1 MTGVE
6 AAGELIT
13 GGLIAGAVE
22 GQTGQG
28 HATSDHSGLCLNCGT
43 GLLGG
48 FCHRCGQPEHI
59 HRSMGALWHDI
70 AHSVL
75 HFEGKIWNTLPLLA
89 LRPGE
94 LTRRFIGGERARF
107 VSPMALFLFSVFL
120 MFATFSA
127 IGASLEVPDNKPP
140 AELARER
147 AITSLPV
154 ARKKLLEAQVAL
166 RAADSPQE
174 KREAASEVAD
184 LESKVKSLEEM
195 ALSGDY
201 STAVASGTGFVG
213 IKKTGWKK
221 LDNGLAK
228 ANKNPN
234 LAIYK
239 VQSSA
244 YKFSWALIP
253 LSVPFL
259 WLLYAWHRKYKL
271 YDHAVFVTYSLA
283 FMSMLVI
290 VLTLLGKAGV
300 GEDAIA
306 IAAMTL
312 PPLHMYRQLRGA
324 YGTRRR
330 WAILRTVLLVSFA
343 AVTLTVFFLLLLALG
358 VLG

>member
-1 MTGVE
+1 MTGAE
-6 AAGELIT
+6 AAGELVT

-22 GQTGQG
+22 GRSGERHCTAE
-28 HATSDHSGLCLNCGT
+28 HAGLCLNCGT
-43 GLLGG
+43 GLLGSY
-48 FCHRCGQPEHI
+48 CHRCGQPEHI
-59 HRSMGALWHDI
+59 HRSLGALWHDI

-89 LRPGE
+89 WRPGE
-94 LTRRFIGGERARF
+94 LTRRFIHGERARF

-127 IGASLEVPDNKPP
+127 IGASFEVPDNKPP
-140 AELARER
+140 SQAAQDAAKAALPEAEAKLAQARARQKAAATEQER
-147 AITSLPV
+147 L
-154 ARKKLLEAQVAL
+154 RLEK
-166 RAADSPQE
+166 AAD
-174 KREAASEVAD
+174 D
-184 LESKVKSLEEM
+184 LEEEVDSLKR
-195 ALSGDY
+195 L
-201 STAVASGTGFVG
+201 ASPNNFTFIG
-213 IKKTGWKK
+213 IESTGWKR
-221 LDNGLAK
+221 LDEGIAK

-239 VQSSA
+239 MQSSA

-259 WLLYAWHRKYKL
+259 WLLYAWHRQYRL
-271 YDHAVFVTYSLA
+271 YDHAVFVTYSLG

-300 GEDAIA
+300 GENTIA
-306 IAAMTL
+306 VAAMTI

-343 AVTLTVFFLLLLALG
+343 AATLFVFFLLLLALG